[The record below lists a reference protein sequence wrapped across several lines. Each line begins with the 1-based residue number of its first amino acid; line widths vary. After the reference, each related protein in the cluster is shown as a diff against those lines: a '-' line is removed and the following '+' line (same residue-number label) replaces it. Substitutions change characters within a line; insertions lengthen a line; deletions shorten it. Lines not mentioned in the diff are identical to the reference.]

1 MDTLLFT
8 LYLFAIIVSPDAQSR
23 VSLDPMQLPEMSD
36 EVHVQVMEDATK
48 PGIQLAAL

>member
-1 MDTLLFT
+1 MDTLLNT
-8 LYLFAIIVSPDAQSR
+8 LYLYAIIVSPGAQSG

-36 EVHVQVMEDATK
+36 KVHVQVIENATK